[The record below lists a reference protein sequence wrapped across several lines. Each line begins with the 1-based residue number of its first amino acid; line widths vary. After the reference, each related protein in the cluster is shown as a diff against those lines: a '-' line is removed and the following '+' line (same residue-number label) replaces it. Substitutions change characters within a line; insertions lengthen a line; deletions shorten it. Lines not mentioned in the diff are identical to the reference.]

1 MRDILLLEEWEL
13 DSEWFFFFYKIV
25 SQIWYAE
32 PSEFHGL
39 LSCMDLTTTLLF
51 CIKNLWEWET
61 GMDIYYKLRVLIDM

>member
-13 DSEWFFFFYKIV
+13 DSECFFFYKIV

-51 CIKNLWEWET
+51 CIKIFESEKQEWT
-61 GMDIYYKLRVLIDM
+61 FTTISGYL